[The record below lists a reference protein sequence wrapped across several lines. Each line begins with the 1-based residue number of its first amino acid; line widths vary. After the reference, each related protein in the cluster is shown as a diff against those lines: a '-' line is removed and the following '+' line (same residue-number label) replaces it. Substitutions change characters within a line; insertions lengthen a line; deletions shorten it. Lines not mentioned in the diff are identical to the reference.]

1 MSKNLN
7 LATGQY
13 ADVKCVAQALN
24 CGIIASDK
32 DVAPFFHLQFQ
43 RKAY

>member
-13 ADVKCVAQALN
+13 ADVKCVRGLN
-24 CGIIASDK
+24 SGIIASDK

-43 RKAY
+43 RKTY